1 MKASLASLLR
11 SATPVEEIGTPAWAP
26 PTLTN
31 LPDAIERELGAQTDA
46 YAALAR
52 LDPVAR
58 ARVLRW
64 LSEVLESTP

>member
-1 MKASLASLLR
+1 MKTSLASLLR
-11 SATPVEEIGTPAWAP
+11 SATVDERPGVVEWQ

-31 LPDAIERELGAQTDA
+31 LPDAIERELSAQTDA

-52 LDPVAR
+52 LDPAAR